1 MKYIMMMIKQ
11 NSTFLFHFSHIFLY
25 ISQKREHIIVIM
37 IITII
42 LNLFLVKKKK
52 KKKTSYFFPVCPP
65 SLVKCAYI
73 LWLNRFGE
81 RLGQDKTVKRENE
94 STFKWMNK
102 IKPFSIP
109 TMHTFTSHYSLHTL
123 LGKKHVHLTLKCLES
138 FWGEGNSV
146 QCSWQRSCKWKKN
159 T

>member
-11 NSTFLFHFSHIFLY
+11 NSTFLFHFSHIFHK
-25 ISQKREHIIVIM
+25 KREHIIVIM

-102 IKPFSIP
+102 IKPFYPNHAHIYKPLLITHFIGQETCS
-109 TMHTFTSHYSLHTL
+109 SHS
-123 LGKKHVHLTLKCLES
+123 
-138 FWGEGNSV
+138 
-146 QCSWQRSCKWKKN
+146 
-159 T
+159 